1 MDVDNSFSPFVI
13 ILRWQNFDLVLP
25 GTPALQN
32 GSVNRDLAP
41 RNGHV
46 QSPMTSYLCMHML
59 AILPVSGRKK

>member
-1 MDVDNSFSPFVI
+1 MDVDNSFSPFII
-13 ILRWQNFDLVLP
+13 ILRWQNFDLGLS

-46 QSPMTSYLCMHML
+46 QIRMTSYLCRHML